1 MIRVES
7 GERREERRAET
18 SSSVARQTCAVG
30 AHMALM
36 RGRLRECR
44 GAREGL
50 SIIASHASGAS
61 GITPR
66 SDETRGGRNPEAVAV
81 REEARGAFF
90 TRGESSRRN
99 VFHPLILFL
108 GNARPII
115 NGLF

>member
-18 SSSVARQTCAVG
+18 SSSVARQT
-30 AHMALM
+30 L